1 MRTRLLLATCL
12 FAYLYSFPQLAPK
25 KLPTLPTADQLGSF
39 SYESVPND
47 PMQTRI
53 YTLDNGLK
61 VYISVNKNAPRI
73 QTYIAVRAGSK
84 HDPSDATG
92 LAHYLEHMLFK
103 GTDKYGSQDFSKE
116 EPLLKKIEDLY
127 EKYRSTKDEKQR
139 KMIYHEIDSI
149 SGVAAKFAIANEY
162 DKMMSAIGAKGTNAY
177 TWMEQTVYVN
187 DIPSNQLNNWLNI
200 EAERFRNPVMRIFH
214 TELEAVYEEKNISMD
229 NDQDK
234 MWDAMFANMFRKHTY
249 GTQTTIG
256 TVEHLKNPSI
266 KKIREYYA
274 KHYIPNNMALCLSGD
289 LDPDLTMKMIRE
301 KFSGWQKKDVPV
313 FQVPVEDPILKPV
326 EISVVGPNPETTLIG
341 FRFNG
346 AGSADAD
353 MLELISRLLS
363 NGTAGIVDLEL
374 VQQQKVLAA
383 SVFPLVFRDYGTL
396 LMNADPKAGQKLE
409 EVRDLLLKTLEKL
422 KTGDFPDWML
432 DATINNIRY
441 EEMVQMEQNRYRA
454 DRFVS
459 AFIQHQSWDKVV
471 NETDRLAKI
480 TKADVMAFAKKH
492 FNTNYICVF
501 KRTGED
507 KNVQK
512 VEKPSITPVEV
523 NRNQVSPFVQS
534 VLDAKVEP
542 LEPVF
547 LNFETGIKKYYFRN
561 LAPVFYSENTT
572 NKTFNVSFII
582 NLSNKKDKR
591 VPIAV
596 DYINYL
602 GTGKYDPTQLKQ
614 EFYKLACTYAVFA
627 TEENLH
633 ISVSGLTSNID
644 AALGLMEELMHD
656 AKPNEEALKNL
667 VSDLLKSRADAKLN
681 QDQILWS
688 GLMNYGT
695 YGSVNPFK
703 HILNEKELLSLTAE
717 DMAGFVRDLLNYEH
731 EILFYANMS
740 GEKMLNLLEKHHTL
754 PKSFKNVVNTVNF
767 SRPENTETKVY
778 VVDFDMKQAEIL
790 MLSKGPDFNAELIPH
805 ARLFNEY
812 FGGGMSSVV
821 FQEMR
826 ESKALAYSVF
836 SNFSIPDRKE
846 KPFGVM
852 AYIGTQSDKLPEAMA
867 GMFDLL
873 NRMPESEIMFNA
885 SKDALLQNI
894 RSQRFK
900 PVDVLSNYL
909 NARRLGLNYDIRKN
923 TFETVGKLKS
933 SDVKAFHEK
942 YIANKK
948 YNIMIL
954 GKKENLDMKTLEKYG
969 KVEFLSLE
977 QIFGY

>member
-1 MRTRLLLATCL
+1 MRQKLLLAFLLTCSL
-12 FAYLYSFPQLAPK
+12 GFSQLAPK
-25 KLPTLPTADQLGSF
+25 KLPTLPNADQLGSF
-39 SYESVPND
+39 NYESVPND

-53 YTLDNGLK
+53 YTLDNGLT
-61 VYISVNKNAPRI
+61 VYLSVNKNAPRI

-103 GTDKYGSQDFSKE
+103 GTDQYGTKDFSKE
-116 EPLLKKIEDLY
+116 EPLVKKVEELY
-127 EKYRSTKDEKQR
+127 EKYRSTKDAGQR
-139 KMIYHEIDSI
+139 KKIYREIDSI
-149 SGVAAKFAIANEY
+149 SGIAAKYAIANEY

-177 TWMEQTVYVN
+177 TWVEQTVYVN
-187 DIPSNQLNNWLNI
+187 DIPTNQLENWLNI

-234 MWDAMFANMFRKHTY
+234 MWETIFAGLFKKHTY

-256 TVEHLKNPSI
+256 TVDHLKNPSI
-266 KKIREYYA
+266 KKIREYYQ
-274 KHYIPNNMALCLSGD
+274 KYYIPNNMAICMSGD
-289 LDPDLTMKMIRE
+289 LDPDVTMKMIRE
-301 KFSGWQKKDVPV
+301 KFSGWKKKDVP
-313 FQVPVEDPILKPV
+313 FFEVPKEDPIVKA
-326 EISVVGPNPETTLIG
+326 EIFNVYGPNPETALIG
-341 FRFNG
+341 FRFDG
-346 AGSADAD
+346 AGTKDAD
-353 MLELISRLLS
+353 MIQLISRLLS
-363 NGTAGIVDLEL
+363 NGTAGIVDLDL
-374 VQQQKVLAA
+374 VQQQKVLGA
-383 SVFPLVFRDYGTL
+383 SVFPLVFRDYSAL
-396 LMNADPKAGQKLE
+396 LLNADPKAGQKLE
-409 EVRDLLLKTLEKL
+409 EVRDLLLKQLDKL
-422 KTGDFPDWML
+422 KTGDFPDWMI

-454 DRFVS
+454 DLYVNAFV
-459 AFIQHQSWDKVV
+459 QHRKWAEVV
-471 NETDRLAKI
+471 SETDRLSKI

-492 FNTNYICVF
+492 FGNNYICVF
-501 KRTGED
+501 KHTGED

-512 VEKPSITPVEV
+512 VEKPSITPVDV
-523 NRNQVSPFVQS
+523 NRNDVSPFVQK
-534 VLDAKVEP
+534 VLDFKVNP

-547 LNFETGIKKYYFRN
+547 LNFETDIKKYYFKN

-572 NKTFNVSFII
+572 NKTFSVTFVL

-596 DYINYL
+596 DYLNYL
-602 GTGKYDPTQLKQ
+602 GTSKYDPVQLKQ
-614 EFYKLACTYAVFA
+614 EFYKLACTYNFFA
-627 TEENLH
+627 NEENLH

-644 AALGLMEELMHD
+644 AALGLIEQLIRD
-656 AKPNEEALKNL
+656 AQPNEEALKNL
-667 VSDLLKSRADAKLN
+667 VSDILKSRADAKLN

-688 GLMNYGT
+688 GMMNYGVF
-695 YGSVNPFK
+695 GPVNPFK
-703 HILNEKELLSLTAE
+703 HILNEKELLSLTAA
-717 DMAGFVRDLLNYEH
+717 DMTAFVKDLFNIEH
-731 EILFYANMS
+731 EILFYANLS
-740 GEKMLNLLEKHHTL
+740 GEKMLNLLEKHHAL
-754 PKSFKNVVNTVNF
+754 PKAFKTPANTVNF
-767 SRPENTETKVY
+767 SRTATTETKVY
-778 VVDFDMKQAEIL
+778 VVEFDMKQAEIL
-790 MLSKGPDFNAELIPH
+790 MLSKGPDFDASLIPH
-805 ARLFNEY
+805 ARIFNEY

-836 SNFSIPDRKE
+836 SSFQVPDRKE
-846 KPFGVM
+846 KPYSIM

-867 GMFDLL
+867 GMFELL
-873 NRMPESEIMFNA
+873 NKMPESEVMFNA

-909 NARRLGLNYDIRKN
+909 SARRLGLNYDIRKN
-923 TFETVGKLKS
+923 IFETVSKLKP

-942 YIANKK
+942 YISNKK
-948 YNIMIL
+948 YNIMVL